1 MKTSTRTAIIATVG
15 VLAVGGLAGTAVAVT
30 AAASADR
37 PAATASDPGPGPRHG
52 DGPRWDGG
60 QRGGPGGHGM
70 EESARGGPG
79 GPGGHGVGGR
89 SCDGPAI
96 TEPKGQLTAEQRSTL
111 AVTAETEKMAH
122 DLYAAFGDKY
132 QVPVFDRIAAS
143 ETRHLDAARALLDR
157 YGLSDPT
164 VDRAAGS
171 FASDGV
177 QATYD
182 RLLAEGLKSQDAAL
196 NVGQRVERTDIAD
209 LRAALEGLTA
219 PDAKQVY
226 QNLLRSSEHHLQAFQ
241 RVATR

>member
-37 PAATASDPGPGPRHG
+37 PAAAVTDPGPGPRHG
-52 DGPRWDGG
+52 DGPRWGGG

-70 EESARGGPG
+70 EESARR
-79 GPGGHGVGGR
+79 GPGGHGVGDR
-89 SCDGPAI
+89 TCDGPAI
-96 TEPKGQLTAEQRSTL
+96 TEPKGELTADQRSTL
-111 AVTAETEKMAH
+111 AVMAETEKMAH

-143 ETRHLDAARALLDR
+143 ETRHLDVVRTLLDR
-157 YGLSDPT
+157 YGVSDPT
-164 VDRAAGS
+164 SGKAAGS
-171 FASDGV
+171 FASDEV

-226 QNLLRSSEHHLQAFQ
+226 QNLLESSERHLQAFQ